1 MHLHRP
7 GPPEP
12 PPAPEP
18 QRPWPGYPLPP
29 RPEPLPTRPPAP
41 PPLPRSPLPPA
52 GPVHHIGLVTGP
64 DPVLERLLDER
75 IVYLGGELDDAAGDA
90 VVSRLL
96 LLGALDPRREITLHV
111 ATPGGSVTAAVA
123 VHDTLR
129 TVGPEVATRAVG
141 LVGLVGS
148 LLLAAGTPG
157 KRLATPH
164 ARFLLRA
171 PQLGRSG
178 DGGGADPAMRTEFG
192 RQLRQEMLGLLAR
205 HTGRTPTE
213 VEADVAAERRLTAP
227 EAIAYGLVD
236 AVIGT

>member
-41 PPLPRSPLPPA
+41 SPLPRSPLPPA
-52 GPVHHIGLVTGP
+52 GPVHHFGLVAGP

-96 LLGALDPRREITLHV
+96 LLGALDPRREITVHV
-111 ATPGGSVTAAVA
+111 ATPGGSVAAAMA

-129 TVGPEVATRAVG
+129 TVGPDVATRAVG
-141 LVGLVGS
+141 LVGLAGA

-157 KRLATPH
+157 RRLAAPH

-171 PQLGRSG
+171 PRLGSPA
-178 DGGGADPAMRTEFG
+178 GGADPATRTEIG
-192 RQLRQEMLGLLAR
+192 RQLRQELLGLLAR
-205 HTGRTPTE
+205 HTGRTPAA

-227 EAIAYGLVD
+227 EAVAYGLVNG
-236 AVIGT
+236 VIGT

>member
-1 MHLHRP
+1 MHLHHP

-29 RPEPLPTRPPAP
+29 RPEPRPAP
-41 PPLPRSPLPPA
+41 PPLPRAPLPPP

-90 VVSRLL
+90 VVGRLL

-111 ATPGGSVTAAVA
+111 ATPGGSVTAAMA
-123 VHDTLR
+123 VYDTLR

-141 LVGLVGS
+141 LVGLVGA

-157 KRLATPH
+157 KRLASPH

-171 PQLGRSG
+171 PQLGSPRRRRP
-178 DGGGADPAMRTEFG
+178 GGADRARPAAAPGAAGPAGPAHRSDRG
-192 RQLRQEMLGLLAR
+192 RRSRPTWPPSAGSPR
-205 HTGRTPTE
+205 PKPSPTGWST
-213 VEADVAAERRLTAP
+213 
-227 EAIAYGLVD
+227 G
-236 AVIGT
+236 